1 MMRALLVVKI
11 HALSLGEAVNLST
24 SQSSEEFLGELVRD
38 GLALVALLVLE
49 GFMVS
54 FIGWLSLKPDH
65 TFEACEGCSTCYS
78 FVGELGLIGGVVICV
93 VGLLVVVVGIAYRVL
108 EGGPG
113 GRGELGK

>member
-11 HALSLGEAVNLST
+11 HALSLSEAVNLST

-49 GFMVS
+49 GLTVS
-54 FIGWLSLKPDH
+54 FITWLSLEPNL
-65 TFEACEGCSTCYS
+65 TFEAGEGCSSCYS
-78 FVGELGLIGGVVICV
+78 FVGEFGFIWGVVISV

-113 GRGELGK
+113 GRGELEK